1 MMTGAQ
7 SDGVKYLNRHTLL
20 DVFPKRQKA
29 VSRIP
34 LDPFGLSCVSI
45 SPNSLYMLK
54 KKRSGR
60 HTLADVT
67 LKKL

>member
-1 MMTGAQ
+1 MTGAQ
-7 SDGVKYLNRHTLL
+7 SDGVKYLNRHMLL

-34 LDPFGLSCVSI
+34 LDPFGLSRVSV

-54 KKRSGR
+54 KK
-60 HTLADVT
+60 
-67 LKKL
+67 KKGQGGILLLMSL

>member
-7 SDGVKYLNRHTLL
+7 SDSVKYLNRHTLL

-34 LDPFGLSCVSI
+34 LDPFGLSHVSI
-45 SPNSLYMLK
+45 SPNSLYMFK
-54 KKRSGR
+54 KKKGQGGILLLMS
-60 HTLADVT
+60 L
-67 LKKL
+67 

>member
-34 LDPFGLSCVSI
+34 LDPFGLSRVSI
-45 SPNSLYMLK
+45 SPNSLYMFFLK
-54 KKRSGR
+54 KGQGGILLLMS
-60 HTLADVT
+60 L
-67 LKKL
+67 